1 MSPLLFQQNGRT
13 HSSAYWPQLFSI
25 KLGVRFL
32 KAQFENS
39 DGLRIKC
46 AFSDLLWV
54 PLPSKLLFKGLG
66 IIISTDEGHLLS
78 LSSEKQMSY
87 VMKQKKNGLNR
98 L

>member
-1 MSPLLFQQNGRT
+1 MSPLLFQQNGLT
-13 HSSAYWPQLFSI
+13 HSSSNWPQLFS
-25 KLGVRFL
+25 KLSVRFL